1 MRRSRASRYD
11 ADVGAWPL
19 VLVLLGGCGRI
30 GFDAFADRG
39 PDAGAIDGA
48 GGDAAPLG
56 PFSSAVDVLEL
67 NQGAVNSEDPS
78 LTDDLL
84 EVVFSSTRPGGVGG
98 VDVWTSTRASIGGGW
113 AVPVLAAAINT
124 ASDDT
129 TPEISG
135 DGLTL
140 VVASNRPGGSGLYDL
155 YVATRASRGTS
166 WSAPARITELASSA
180 DEFAGSL
187 APDRRG
193 LVFAS
198 SRTGGVGAGDI
209 YETTRSSSTDS
220 WNAPTTVSIDST
232 VDDSA
237 PWLSA
242 DGRTLYFGS
251 TRAGG
256 QGMQDIWIAIRP
268 TPADAWTPPG
278 VVSELSSADNDSDP
292 WLSPDQRTVFFSRQ
306 AGSMR
311 NIFMATR

>member
-1 MRRSRASRYD
+1 LIA
-11 ADVGAWPL
+11 
-19 VLVLLGGCGRI
+19 GCGRI
-30 GFDAFADRG
+30 GFDAFADG
-39 PDAGAIDGA
+39 GTDAGTIDGA
-48 GGDAAPLG
+48 GGDAALLG
-56 PFSSAVDVLEL
+56 PFSAAVEVVEL

-84 EVVFSSTRPGGVGG
+84 EVVFSSTRAGGVGG
-98 VDVWTSTRASIGGGW
+98 VDVWTSTRASIAGGW

-155 YVATRASRGTS
+155 YIATRASRVAP

-180 DEFAGSL
+180 DEFTGSL
-187 APDRRG
+187 APDRRR

-220 WNAPTTVSIDST
+220 WSAPVTVSIDST

-242 DGRTLYFGS
+242 DGRTLYFGT

-256 QGMQDIWIAIRP
+256 QGMQDIWIATRA
-268 TPADAWTPPG
+268 TPADAWTPPS
-278 VVSELSSADNDSDP
+278 VVSELNSADNDSDP
-292 WLSPDQRTVFFSRQ
+292 WLSPDQRTILFSRQ
-306 AGSMR
+306 TATMR
-311 NIFMATR
+311 NIVMATR